1 MNFPVCCTDFKEE
14 ARRGKRVSISIWY
27 IWKERQVPRSEEE
40 NSRLSL
46 GASISDLEN
55 CEYLNLSGS
64 VVELMKRVS
73 LQTLPKGY
81 PYITSAG
88 CDTWQK

>member
-1 MNFPVCCTDFKEE
+1 MNSPVCCTDFKEE

-55 CEYLNLSGS
+55 CEYLNLSRS
-64 VVELMKRVS
+64 VVQLMKSVS
-73 LQTLPKGY
+73 SQTLPKGY

-88 CDTWQK
+88 CDAWQK